1 MSKKGGS
8 PNQPA
13 NNLANNGVY
22 VLMDEITMG
31 SCADCLKWIMNH
43 NLAETRLPQLT
54 IIINSPG
61 GDVHAAFALI
71 DTMKA
76 STILAFNV
84 SIRANAAWTSPPG
97 EFIIKV
103 KCGSL
108 LSPKL

>member
-1 MSKKGGS
+1 MAKKGGG
-8 PNQPA
+8 PNTPV

-22 VLMDEITMG
+22 VLMDEITMQ
-31 SCADCLKWIMNH
+31 SCADCLKWIMNQ

-76 STILAFNV
+76 STIPIKTVGLGLIASCGFL
-84 SIRANAAWTSPPG
+84 I
-97 EFIIKV
+97 FIYR
-103 KCGSL
+103 
-108 LSPKL
+108 KLITKSRKHSNC